1 MATEDDNGGF
11 DAEDPSYRACYVF
24 RPAASECNI
33 SDDRPR
39 KKRKIDRSDAPTSGG
54 HWPRLCNGAESQE
67 LADLRQESFNDI
79 WTKLEPKLEE
89 IADEVDEASLQR
101 LDEYIERPAIRNDK
115 LHSAIVVSENDANA
129 LRGFLGRRK
138 ETRPHTIHCE
148 LQATQ
153 ASNLQIALKS
163 VIKDAIVSH
172 GGQQAYI
179 AHLAKNKR
187 AIPMLFDLE
196 LLQIYMEEHGLH
208 NVVLGLTNAE
218 MFDLNVLSELI
229 SQLESWKDRLSF
241 SIILSL
247 VTTVSLFES
256 RMSRSVMRLLDT
268 EVFSLASSRDKFFDI
283 FSAAQLAGHGEVP
296 DSLQPL
302 FGSSVTKN
310 LFEMAQDQSVS
321 THSFIQAIK
330 YCFATHY
337 FANSLTAVLSG
348 VSHINDVHSLCEG
361 IRNTKSFQE
370 HCTNLL
376 NDEGGQS
383 TPVHQLLSS
392 DSELIAYTSARLKE
406 AHLAYME
413 EARLLQVIAIVC
425 HHLDMSQSLSKHYY
439 QVIAE
444 YQKGDL
450 EASTMHELLS
460 TRLPM
465 LSEAS
470 MQTLIHN
477 ITPLASTLRDVN
489 FRDFGIT
496 QLSPMQ
502 LLSTLR
508 TAMKTLKPAVS
519 CHLSE
524 ALLVTKTQLSS
535 NFLARP
541 RSTIFRALAAP
552 TDYLGCECCTSS
564 LSSKGKEGVS
574 ILYRLLEEAGRE
586 VNVMDLWSTF
596 HDNFSSSTVGQDSI
610 TASSKSGSSR
620 GAKSKPRVLP
630 QTNGTSTPAKSISR
644 AKTATSDASGNG
656 DTDKDQAQERASLAH
671 FYVALATL
679 KYLGLVKSTSDRRLN
694 KGVEVLSKVAWHGL

>member
-1 MATEDDNGGF
+1 MTTEEDSGGF

-24 RPAASECNI
+24 RPAAAEGNI
-33 SDDRPR
+33 SDNRPR
-39 KKRKIDRSDAPTSGG
+39 KKRKIDNSDAPTSGE
-54 HWPRLCNGAESQE
+54 HWPRLCNGEESQA
-67 LADLRQESFNDI
+67 LVDVRQASFNNI

-89 IADEVDEASLQR
+89 IADEVDETSLKR
-101 LDEYIERPAIRNDK
+101 LDEYIERPVIRHDK
-115 LHSAIVVSENDANA
+115 LHSAIVVGGTDANA

-172 GGQQAYI
+172 GGQKAYI
-179 AHLAKNKR
+179 AHLAKHKR

-208 NVVLGLTNAE
+208 NVVLGITNAE

-229 SQLESWKDRLSF
+229 SQLESWRDRLSF
-241 SIILSL
+241 SIVLSL

-283 FSAAQLAGHGEVP
+283 FSAAQLARHGEEP
-296 DSLQPL
+296 EYLQPL
-302 FGSSVTKN
+302 FAPSVTRN

-321 THSFIQAIK
+321 THAFIQAIK
-330 YCFATHY
+330 YCFASHY
-337 FANSLTAVLSG
+337 FANSITAALSD
-348 VSHINDVHSLCEG
+348 VSHIDDAHSLCEG
-361 IRNTKSFQE
+361 IRNTRSFQE

-376 NDEGGQS
+376 DKGGQS

-392 DSELIAYTSARLKE
+392 DSELIAYTSARLIE
-406 AHLAYME
+406 ARSAYME
-413 EARLLQVIAIVC
+413 EARLLQVIAVVC
-425 HHLDMSQSLSKHYY
+425 HHLDMSRSLSKHYY

-444 YQKGDL
+444 YRKDDL
-450 EASTMHELLS
+450 EASTIHELVS
-460 TRLPM
+460 TKLPM

-470 MQTLIHN
+470 MQTLLHS
-477 ITPLASTLRDVN
+477 ITPLASDLQDVN
-489 FRDFGIT
+489 LRNLGST
-496 QLSPMQ
+496 QLLPMH

-508 TAMKTLKPAVS
+508 TAMKSLKPATS
-519 CHLSE
+519 RYLSE
-524 ALLVTKTQLSS
+524 ALLITRTQLSS

-552 TDYLGCECCTSS
+552 IDYLGCECCTSS
-564 LSSKGKEGVS
+564 SSNKGKEGVS
-574 ILYRLLEEAGRE
+574 ILYQLLEEAGRE

-596 HDNFSSSTVGQDSI
+596 HDNFLSSTIEQDPV
-610 TASSKSGSSR
+610 ASLSKSTSSR
-620 GAKSKPRVLP
+620 GAKSKPQVVS
-630 QTNGTSTPAKSISR
+630 QTNGTNTPAKLKGR
-644 AKTATSDASGNG
+644 AKNATSDASSNA
-656 DTDKDQAQERASLAH
+656 DTDEGQAQERASLAH
-671 FYVALATL
+671 FYIALATL

-694 KGVEVLSKVAWHGL
+694 KGVEVLSKVAWQGL